1 MEAPGWKTGALGG
14 RFEVVVCVMGTEVE
28 LESVFPARGEV
39 WIGGDVVFK
48 SAMTRC
54 NEDRASLD
62 SVGETEFPGLFDD

>member
-1 MEAPGWKTGALGG
+1 
-14 RFEVVVCVMGTEVE
+14 MGTEVE
-28 LESVFPARGEV
+28 LESVLPASGEV

-62 SVGETEFPGLFDD
+62 SVGEVVAPDLFDD